1 MNAFQKASEFN
12 SADSENYLYIGR
24 SYQFMGDST
33 QAKPFIEKAES
44 LKNGIKK
51 LKKRRALRGKQ

>member
-1 MNAFQKASEFN
+1 
-12 SADSENYLYIGR
+12 
-24 SYQFMGDST
+24 MGDST